1 MKLHF
6 CKRIK
11 LLSKYQDNVVNKKG
25 KSASNNLIQ
34 CTQIAKVY
42 QLIYLTAKLQRN
54 SENHCQMKFTKRT
67 QRNFF

>member
-1 MKLHF
+1 M
-6 CKRIK
+6 
-11 LLSKYQDNVVNKKG
+11 KG

-34 CTQIAKVY
+34 CTQIAEDY

-54 SENHCQMKFTKRT
+54 SESHYCQMKFTKRI